1 MRQQKFSNSSPAIG
15 ATKQQ
20 PLISGAIS
28 HRVSE
33 YIDSIT
39 VELISPEVADEYL
52 EHNTHNRPL
61 SVDRVN
67 LYAREMAEGRWQY
80 NADTIR
86 FDKNGVLL
94 NGQHTLHAVKKS
106 GFHALCIVVRDLEP
120 ECFDTIDLG
129 GGVRTIAQIAALAG
143 IENSPTVTA
152 LARLLLIYDKY
163 DKTFGSDKGGGPA
176 QTEVLE
182 YVKAH
187 HQELAESVRAGR
199 ACAKL
204 TSPALIGCCH
214 KIFSRID
221 SEVASRFFE
230 ELANGGTPNTNPTW
244 HLRERLKD
252 NKNNGRAKLER
263 RYILA
268 LFFKAW
274 VSYRRDRPMSLL
286 RWRMDGPMPEP
297 FPTL

>member
-94 NGQHTLHAVKKS
+94 NGPAHPTRGQEKR
-106 GFHALCIVVRDLEP
+106 FPRALYR
-120 ECFDTIDLG
+120 G
-129 GGVRTIAQIAALAG
+129 
-143 IENSPTVTA
+143 
-152 LARLLLIYDKY
+152 ARLGAGMFRHDRSGWRGTNNRADCRLGRYR
-163 DKTFGSDKGGGPA
+163 
-176 QTEVLE
+176 
-182 YVKAH
+182 
-187 HQELAESVRAGR
+187 ELPHGDGVGAPFV
-199 ACAKL
+199 
-204 TSPALIGCCH
+204 
-214 KIFSRID
+214 D
-221 SEVASRFFE
+221 
-230 ELANGGTPNTNPTW
+230 
-244 HLRERLKD
+244 LRQIR
-252 NKNNGRAKLER
+252 
-263 RYILA
+263 
-268 LFFKAW
+268 
-274 VSYRRDRPMSLL
+274 
-286 RWRMDGPMPEP
+286 
-297 FPTL
+297 